1 VSIYY
6 RLTLFLVNF
15 KLMYKHN
22 KIFDRVLGYAPFI
35 ICFII
40 LYLSETFNVISSING
55 LTQLI
60 LFIIVVS
67 IPAFIT
73 KRMSYVDIGWP
84 WGLVCIGVLV
94 LINGEGYW
102 IRKYIISG
110 MYLIAGLR
118 MGIGAIILL
127 KKGYLNKELSR
138 YEYQRLRWKKSG
150 YSNIDISLQYEIMIQ
165 CLANVT
171 FLALPAIIQSY
182 NPQDFISPLEI
193 FGYLLWLVFLIIEHL
208 ADLQKQRFL
217 RKAFLENKNKQV
229 CNVGLWKYS
238 RHPNYFAEWMVW
250 NCLIISSLPSLF
262 YFYSIEESKIIW
274 IGLLISLIYI
284 SKIMYN
290 TLVYYTGAI
299 PSEYYSKQ
307 KRPDYSEIQKKTNM
321 FFPGVFRKK

>member
-1 VSIYY
+1 
-6 RLTLFLVNF
+6 
-15 KLMYKHN
+15 MYKH
-22 KIFDRVLGYAPFI
+22 KRIFDRVLGYAPFI

-208 ADLQKQRFL
+208 ADLQKQSFL
-217 RKAFLENKNKQV
+217 RKAFLENKKKQV
-229 CNVGLWKYS
+229 CNIGLWKYS

>member
-1 VSIYY
+1 
-6 RLTLFLVNF
+6 
-15 KLMYKHN
+15 MYKHK

-73 KRMSYVDIGWP
+73 KRMSYVDIAWP

-94 LINGEGYW
+94 LMNGEGYW

-182 NPQDFISPLEI
+182 NPQDFITPLEI
-193 FGYLLWLVFLIIEHL
+193 FGYLLWVVFLIIEHL
-208 ADLQKQRFL
+208 ADVQKQKFL
-217 RKAFLENKNKQV
+217 RKAFLENKKKQV

-274 IGLLISLIYI
+274 IGLLVSLVYI

-299 PSEYYSKQ
+299 PSEYYSRQ

-321 FFPGVFRKK
+321 FFPAVFRKK

>member
-1 VSIYY
+1 
-6 RLTLFLVNF
+6 
-15 KLMYKHN
+15 MYKHN

-208 ADLQKQRFL
+208 ADLQKQSFL
-217 RKAFLENKNKQV
+217 RKAFLENKKKQV
-229 CNVGLWKYS
+229 CNIGLWKYS